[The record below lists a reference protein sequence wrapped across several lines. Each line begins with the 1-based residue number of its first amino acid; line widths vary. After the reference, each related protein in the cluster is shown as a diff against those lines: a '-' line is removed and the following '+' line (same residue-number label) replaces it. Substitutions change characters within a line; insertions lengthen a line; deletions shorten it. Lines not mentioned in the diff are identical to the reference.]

1 MAKDVN
7 GKKITIYVMEDDI
20 EEIDKIRKE
29 YGLSFS
35 GAIRFILKMFFKG
48 NK

>member
-7 GKKITIYVMEDDI
+7 GRKVTIYVMEDDI
-20 EEIDKIRKE
+20 EAIEKIQKE

-35 GAIRFILKMFFKG
+35 GAIRFIIKMFFKD
-48 NK
+48 K

>member
-7 GKKITIYVMEDDI
+7 GKKVTIYVMDNDI
-20 EEIDKIRKE
+20 DNISKIQEE

-35 GAIRFILKMFFKG
+35 GAIRFIIKMFFK

>member
-7 GKKITIYVMEDDI
+7 GKKVTIYVMDNDI
-20 EEIDKIRKE
+20 DNISKIQKE

-35 GAIRFILKMFFKG
+35 GAIRFIIKMFFK

>member
-1 MAKDVN
+1 MAKETN
-7 GKKITIYVMEDDI
+7 GRKVTIYVMDSEVEAI
-20 EEIDKIRKE
+20 EKVREE

-35 GAIRFILKMFFKG
+35 GAIRFIIRMFTR